1 MLSAVKGKNQSDI
14 NHGHFLGVSLKTVT
28 YRDLALSQTALDY
41 ITVFVYVQTHTHLN
55 THERACTGYG
65 ILKKLSS
72 MSKNTRDIY
81 IKENSRRGLEIYI
94 LQETNFRTFA
104 IF

>member
-1 MLSAVKGKNQSDI
+1 
-14 NHGHFLGVSLKTVT
+14 
-28 YRDLALSQTALDY
+28 
-41 ITVFVYVQTHTHLN
+41 
-55 THERACTGYG
+55 
-65 ILKKLSS
+65 

-104 IF
+104 IFWNLKGLHGNLARVQRQTMLLSIKKNNYEGKRCSVFIQLVRK